1 MKKLLSALAI
11 ATMIT
16 TTALACPE
24 WECNLE
30 LNDYSCGGV
39 HGCVTSSCSY
49 TETYEYNEY
58 STTRQAIY
66 CQYCGHEQWDCICG
80 TYQQT
85 TGCIDYDYQDSGCID
100 YDYDCD
106 YDYGYG
112 YGGSCNN
119 SYSCGG
125 NRMTHWA
132 NIRDCYGNIIGQVGE
147 GSSVEVCGYESGTGR
162 VLIYDYNSGCYGSVL
177 AECVYGGYEWDG
189 SGDNGYYNS
198 YQGGSGC
205 VNYDYDCDYD
215 CYDYDAYD
223 CGYGGGYEDCSYN
236 GSYGTSLCAA
246 YSTTTYTQIVQT
258 IVEQVSYSMS
268 SFGFGGCGGYRKGW
282 C

>member
-24 WECNLE
+24 WECNLD

-58 STTRQAIY
+58 SATCQAIY

-100 YDYDCD
+100 YDLD

-132 NIRDCYGNIIGQVGE
+132 NIRDCCGNIIGQVGE

-189 SGDNGYYNS
+189 SGDNGYYNQ
-198 YQGGSGC
+198 YQGGC
-205 VNYDYDCDYD
+205 VNDWDYSG
-215 CYDYDAYD
+215 AYD
-223 CGYGGGYEDCSYN
+223 CNDYYDGCGYADAVDCSYGGGYQI
-236 GSYGTSLCAA
+236 CAA

-258 IVEQVSYSMS
+258 IVEQVTYSMGL
-268 SFGFGGCGGYRKGW
+268 GFGGSCGFKGW

>member
-24 WECNLE
+24 WECQLD

-39 HGCVTSSCSY
+39 HGCITQA
-49 TETYEYNEY
+49 YEYNEY
-58 STTRQAIY
+58 SVRQPIY

-100 YDYDCD
+100 YDYDYDYDCD
-106 YDYGYG
+106 YDYG

-162 VLIYDYNSGCYGSVL
+162 VLIYDYSTGCYGSVL
-177 AECVYGGYEWDG
+177 AECVYGGYQWDG

-205 VNYDYDCDYD
+205 VNYDYDYDYD

-258 IVEQVSYSMS
+258 IVEQVTYSMGL
-268 SFGFGGCGGYRKGW
+268 GFGGSCGGFKGW